1 MSKQLEHVRAQTR
14 RFFLQSGPLSLGALA
29 MSHLFGGALGRA
41 AQESRGIENP
51 LAPRKP
57 PLPAKAKRVIYLH
70 MAGAPSQLELFDY
83 KPELQKYDGKACP
96 QHLLEGKRFAFIK
109 DVPLLL
115 GGKHPFQQRG
125 ESGCWI
131 SDLLPHTAAM
141 ADELAVIRSVHTDQF
156 NHAPAQLL
164 MHTGNQRLGYASMGS
179 WITYGLGTENEN
191 LPGFIV
197 LVSGNKTPDAGKSV
211 WGSGYLPAVYQG
223 VQCRTEGD
231 PVLYVSNPAGIDRGR
246 RRMTLDAI
254 RDLNMLQH
262 ERSGDPD
269 TLSRVGQYELAFRM
283 QTAVPEVMDIAK
295 EPAAV
300 LEAYGAEP
308 GKVSFANNCLL
319 ARRLVEAGV
328 RYVQLFDWGWDHHG
342 VSRDTDLFLDL
353 PKKAASVDRPSA
365 ALLADLKQR
374 GLLEDTLIVWGGEF
388 GRTPMRENR
397 GGKYGAFIGRDHH
410 PYGFTIWMA
419 GGGVKR
425 GVNYGATDDIGYYI
439 TENPV
444 TPHDLQATILRLMG
458 FDAFQLSYPFQGLDQ
473 RLIGPT
479 SEPKVIEELIA

>member
-1 MSKQLEHVRAQTR
+1 MSKELERLRTQTR
-14 RFFLQSGPLSLGALA
+14 RYFLQSGPLSLGAIA
-29 MSHLFGGALGRA
+29 MSHLFGGLVRA
-41 AQESRGIENP
+41 AQETRAVENP

-70 MAGAPSQLELFDY
+70 MAGGPSQLELFDY

-96 QHLLEGKRFAFIK
+96 ENLLEGKRFAFIK
-109 DVPLLL
+109 GVPLLL
-115 GGKHPFQQRG
+115 GGKHEFEQHG

-131 SDLLPHTAAM
+131 SNLLPGIGAL
-141 ADELAVIRSVHTDQF
+141 ADDLTVIRSMHTDQF

-179 WITYGLGTENEN
+179 WITYGLGAENEN

-197 LVSGNKTPDAGKSV
+197 LVSGGKTPDAGKSV
-211 WGSGYLPAVYQG
+211 WGAGYLPSVYQG

-231 PVLYVSNPAGIDRGR
+231 PVLYVSNPPGIDRER

-262 ERSGDPD
+262 EQSGDPD
-269 TLSRVGQYELAFRM
+269 TLSRIGQYELAFRM
-283 QTAVPEVMDIAK
+283 QTAVPEVMDISK
-295 EPAAV
+295 EPASV
-300 LEAYGAEP
+300 LEDYGAEP

-342 VSRDTDLFLDL
+342 VSENTDVLLDL
-353 PKKAASVDRPSA
+353 PKKAASVDKPSS
-365 ALLADLKQR
+365 ALLRELKQR
-374 GLLEDTLIVWGGEF
+374 GLLEDTLVVWGGEF

-425 GVNYGATDDIGYYI
+425 GLNYGATDDIGYYI

-444 TPHDLQATILRLMG
+444 TPHDLQATILRLLG
-458 FDAFQLSYPFQGLDQ
+458 LDAFQLSYPFQGLNQ

-479 SEPKVIEELIA
+479 SEPKVIGDLIA